1 MPAICEFYGI
11 TIFMYYNDHAPP
23 HFHARYGGQRVL
35 IGINP
40 IRVLAG
46 ALPPRAGRMVV
57 EWAAA
62 RQEQLHANW
71 EFARRAEAL
80 VHVEPLE

>member
-35 IGINP
+35 IGISP

-46 ALPPRAGRMVV
+46 AFPPRAGSMVV
-57 EWAAA
+57 EWATA
-62 RQEQLHANW
+62 RQEQLRANW
-71 EFARRAEAL
+71 ELARRAEAL
-80 VHVEPLE
+80 VRIPPLE